1 MPIISQSWSLLQ
13 TLIAFVGLYVAGV
26 QTEEINRRLPAAKLF
41 EKKAGSQVK
50 NLTVYF
56 ISRTSQKLWLTPI
69 LTAEK
74 VKHQDSD
81 LAAISFIV
89 VPAICVIWSCRHES
103 QYRIGKTMTE
113 SHHKEG

>member
-26 QTEEINRRLPAAKLF
+26 QTQEINRRLPAAKLF
-41 EKKAGSQVK
+41 EKKAGSRVK
-50 NLTVYF
+50 NLAVYF
-56 ISRTSQKLWLTPI
+56 ISRTSQKLWFTPI

-74 VKHQDSD
+74 VKQQDSD

-89 VPAICVIWSCRHES
+89 VPAICVIRSCRHES
-103 QYRIGKTMTE
+103 RYRTGKTMAE
-113 SHHKEG
+113 SHQKEG